1 MSGVSATNSMRQNKI
16 IGLILLVVPSFFFI
30 FFFIFIVIYRVG
42 YSYDKNYLDN
52 YRRNSDECA
61 YLDGLHNGY
70 GSSRKMNSY

>member
-1 MSGVSATNSMRQNKI
+1 MSGISATNGMRQNKT

-30 FFFIFIVIYRVG
+30 FYRVG
-42 YSYDKNYLDN
+42 YSCDKNNLDN
-52 YRRNSDECA
+52 YRRNSNECA